1 MSGQFRHM
9 IDGGVIVIIDGE
21 LKVVVVDG
29 IVVVVGYG
37 SESCQ

>member
-1 MSGQFRHM
+1 VSGQFRHM

-21 LKVVVVDG
+21 LKVVVDV

-37 SESCQ
+37 PESCQ

>member
-21 LKVVVVDG
+21 LKVVVDVID
-29 IVVVVGYG
+29 VVVGYG